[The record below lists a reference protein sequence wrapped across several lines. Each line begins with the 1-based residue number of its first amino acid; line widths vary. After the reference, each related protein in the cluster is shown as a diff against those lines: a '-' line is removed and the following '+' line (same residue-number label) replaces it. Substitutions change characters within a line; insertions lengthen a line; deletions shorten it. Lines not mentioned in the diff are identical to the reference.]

1 MYAKVT
7 AFSLYT
13 TSAYGFIGT
22 LYFQKLVETHTV
34 FSSLTKGRPE
44 MGDTPKG
51 KVCQGGKSKPRI
63 TTTPNVALLFLPEGF
78 HINLNQGKWGCFY
91 F

>member
-34 FSSLTKGRPE
+34 FSSLTKGRQRWEIPQRARYVKE
-44 MGDTPKG
+44 VRVNPG
-51 KVCQGGKSKPRI
+51 
-63 TTTPNVALLFLPEGF
+63 
-78 HINLNQGKWGCFY
+78 
-91 F
+91 